1 MTELTKEENDYI
13 ESLSDKERQAY
24 EIAKEHLGD
33 TFHLMKSN
41 GFIDWKKSKQVKT
54 S

>member
-1 MTELTKEENDYI
+1 MTELTQDEKEYI

-24 EIAKEHLGD
+24 EIAKDHLGD

-41 GFIDWKKSKQVKT
+41 GFIDWKKSKQDKT